1 MKVATGRAVF
11 EHFGAAAQEIVP
23 DLDWA
28 LIDENG
34 TWSGSPEDC
43 DLIVWAADAYQHAFV
58 DAVVEIPAPRWAHT
72 EDAGID
78 GRFYDAM
85 RDKGAIVTH
94 SPGANAPE
102 VAEFALSFVLWSA
115 KRLGNF
121 RDAQRAHEWKKSKL
135 ESLSD
140 KTALILGLGAI
151 GSRIARYAKGFEMRV
166 LGIRRSTEAAANV
179 DRQGTLADLDDFLPE
194 GDFVI
199 VALPFSSQLNGL
211 IGKATLARMKST
223 ATLINVGRGALVDVP
238 ALKQALLDGQ
248 IESACLDVL
257 PTEPWPADDDLWD
270 TPNLFITPHNAASS
284 GLYLQRV
291 GKLWIENLGRYLRG
305 EALLNRA
312 F

>member
-11 EHFGAAAQEIVP
+11 EHFGAAAQAIVP
-23 DLDWA
+23 DLEWA

-34 TWSGSPEDC
+34 SWSGAPGDC
-43 DLIVWAADAYQHAFV
+43 DLIVWAADAYQDAFV
-58 DAVVEIPAPRWAHT
+58 DAVIEIPAPRWAHT

-115 KRLGNF
+115 KRLGSF
-121 RDAQRAHEWKKSKL
+121 RDAQRAHQWKRSEL

-140 KTALILGLGAI
+140 KTLLVLGLGAI

-166 LGIRRSTEAAANV
+166 LGIRRSTDPAENV
-179 DRQGTLADLDDFLPE
+179 DHQGTLDDLDEFLAQA
-194 GDFVI
+194 DFVV
-199 VALPFSSQLNGL
+199 VALPFASPLEGL
-211 IGKATLARMKST
+211 IGKAALARMKST
-223 ATLINVGRGALVDVP
+223 ATLINVGRGAIVDVP
-238 ALKQALLDGQ
+238 ALKQALSGGE
-248 IESACLDVL
+248 IANACLDVL
-257 PTEPWPADDDLWD
+257 PTEPWPADNDLWD
-270 TPNLFITPHNAASS
+270 VPNLFITPHNAASS

-291 GKLWIENLGRYLRG
+291 GRLWIENLGRYIKG